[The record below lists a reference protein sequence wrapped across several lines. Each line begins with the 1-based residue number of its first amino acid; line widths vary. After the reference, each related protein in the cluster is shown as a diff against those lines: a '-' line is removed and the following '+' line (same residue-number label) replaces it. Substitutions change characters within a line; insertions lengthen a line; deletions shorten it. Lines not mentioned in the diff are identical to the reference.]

1 MKRTRLRF
9 ESIQHVAGNEELA
22 VLLLTDEQRSRVL
35 SVVCDPLSTRQI
47 VMRLRNGEKCKNM
60 LPEALVQLLDG
71 QYEMMVYGLHD
82 GQYQVVLS
90 DTEFQHNV
98 RIRLSDAVLLSIVSS
113 FPVYIENTLFLQQS
127 IPFDAEQRNV
137 AIPINTM
144 DIERLNIILQNAI
157 DEENYELASKVR
169 DEIKRRTPKAE

>member
-1 MKRTRLRF
+1 MERTRLRF

-22 VLLLTDEQRSRVL
+22 VLMLADEQRSRVL
-35 SVVCDPLSTRQI
+35 SIVCDAPVTRQI
-47 VMRLRNGEKCKNM
+47 IMRLRNAERCKNM

-71 QYEMMVYGLHD
+71 QHEMMIYGLHD

-90 DTEFQHNV
+90 DIEFQHNV

-113 FPVYIENTLFLQQS
+113 FPIYIENTLFLQQS
-127 IPFDAEQRNV
+127 MPFDDDHNSV

-144 DIERLNIILQNAI
+144 DMKRLNLVLQHAI

-169 DEIKRRTPKAE
+169 DEIKRRTPRDE